1 MSKAAE
7 LAALIANV
15 NNGSSLANKNF
26 IINGAMNVAQR
37 GTSSTSISSAGYRTV
52 DRWAIKENSSGIA
65 LTETQSTDTPS
76 GEGFSN
82 SLKWEVTTAD
92 TSVASAERV
101 HFGQTIEAQNL
112 QSLQYGTSDAKP
124 ITLSFW
130 VKSNVTGT
138 YAVSIFKSD
147 QTLRLLNKTYTINS
161 VNTWEKKEIPIAGD
175 TSGGGIDNNNG
186 AGFQFDWF
194 LTAGSGATTSST
206 NEWEAWDGA
215 KWAGG
220 HAVNFGSSTSNN
232 FYITG
237 VQLEIGEKA
246 TEFEH
251 EPYSVT
257 LQKAQRYYQRYA
269 ETGGSGSNA
278 YLRYGIGKC
287 ETTTVAECFINSHTI
302 MRADPT
308 FGTTGTVSNYAIY
321 DAESVIACSGLV
333 IQQSG
338 HSNNQLFVLTA
349 TVSSGLTAGRAV
361 SLMNNNTTAGY
372 LEFIAEL

>member
-1 MSKAAE
+1 MAGSDYTGDSNASW
-7 LAALIANV
+7 V
-15 NNGSSLANKNF
+15 SYGSSKLAH
-26 IINGAMNVAQR
+26 GHTAAW
-37 GTSSTSISSAGYRTV
+37 G
-52 DRWAIKENSSGIA
+52 
-65 LTETQSTDTPS
+65 QSTDHD
-76 GEGFSN
+76 F
-82 SLKWEVTTAD
+82 
-92 TSVASAERV
+92 
-101 HFGQTIEAQNL
+101 
-112 QSLQYGTSDAKP
+112 Y
-124 ITLSFW
+124 LS
-130 VKSNVTGT
+130 
-138 YAVSIFKSD
+138 
-147 QTLRLLNKTYTINS
+147 
-161 VNTWEKKEIPIAGD
+161 
-175 TSGGGIDNNNG
+175 
-186 AGFQFDWF
+186 
-194 LTAGSGATTSST
+194 
-206 NEWEAWDGA
+206 
-215 KWAGG
+215 
-220 HAVNFGSSTSNN
+220 
-232 FYITG
+232 G

-251 EPYSVT
+251 EPYATT
-257 LQKAQRYYQRYA
+257 LRKCQRYYQRYA

-278 YLRYGIGKC
+278 YLRYGIGKS